1 VETRI
6 QEIAMPQALAPAS
19 PPKNQPVAARSG
31 RLGLRT
37 APGQEE
43 LLRLAARVSNKTLTE
58 FILDS
63 ACKVAEQT
71 LLDQRY
77 FFADDAQWQAFNELL
92 DRPPQHKPALDAMM
106 QHKAPWES

>member
-1 VETRI
+1 
-6 QEIAMPQALAPAS
+6 MPQALASSSPKKLPAA
-19 PPKNQPVAARSG
+19 PRSG

-77 FFADDAQWQAFNELL
+77 FFANDLQWQAFNELL
-92 DRPPQHKPALDAMM
+92 DRPPQEKPALTALM
-106 QHKAPWES
+106 QHKAPWEI